1 MRAWIVDA
9 TEPLPIDAGERQ
21 WRCGMLCDVLLAH
34 GHEVHWWSST
44 FHHARKVH
52 RYPTSQTLAPH
63 PGLSLRLLHGPGYR
77 RNLSLGRIIHNR
89 IVAKAFAEEAARM
102 PRPDFAFCTM
112 PTPELAEKGVE
123 LGSREGF
130 PVIVDVNDLWPDSYL
145 GMLPRPLRK
154 PARLA
159 LIPEFRRMSR
169 ICQHADGLTAV
180 SETYLAWALG
190 YARRSRSASDGV
202 FPLAYPASAE
212 PPAELQARAARL
224 LKDHQIP
231 EDRILVTFV
240 GMFGSTYDLETVI
253 DAARI
258 LEQQRSAVVQI
269 VLVGD
274 GEKTSSLRARAARA
288 NNVTFTGW
296 LNDMAVRALL
306 ASSSIGLAPY
316 TASAPQSMP
325 NKPFEYMAA
334 GLALVSSLDGEL
346 RSLLESEN
354 IGLYYRPGDAAS
366 LAEAIASLCDGTER
380 RALMGAN
387 GYRIYAEHFRGS
399 VVYPR
404 LAQHLEAFAKDRPFG
419 SQANGKDPVRTP

>member
-34 GHEVHWWSST
+34 GYEVQWWSST

-52 RYPTSQTLAPH
+52 RRPTPQTVEAR
-63 PGLSLRLLHGPGYR
+63 PGLTLRLLHGPGYR
-77 RNLSLGRIIHNR
+77 RNLSLARITHNR
-89 IVAKAFAEEAARM
+89 IVAKAFAEEAKRI

-130 PVIVDVNDLWPDSYL
+130 PVVVDVNDLWPDSYL
-145 GMLPRPLRK
+145 RMLPRPLRQ

-169 ICQHADGLTAV
+169 ICQHARGLTAV

-202 FPLAYPASAE
+202 FPLAYPAPPIE
-212 PPAELQARAARL
+212 LPAELQARAARL
-224 LKDHQIP
+224 MKEHQIP
-231 EDRILVTFV
+231 ESRILVTFV

-258 LEQQRSAVVQI
+258 LEQNRSSVVQI
-269 VLVGD
+269 LLVGD
-274 GEKTSSLRARAARA
+274 GEKASSLRARAARSS
-288 NNVTFTGW
+288 NVTFTGW
-296 LNDMAVRALL
+296 LNDMAVRGLL

-334 GLALVSSLDGEL
+334 GLPLVSSLDGEL
-346 RSLLESEN
+346 RSLLENEN

-399 VVYPR
+399 VVYLR
-404 LAQHLEAFAKDRPFG
+404 LAQHLEAFAKDPPFG
-419 SQANGKDPVRTP
+419 SHANGKVP